1 MNNNGCVLFMD
12 KGLDD
17 AKLPKTKYQNIKR
30 EFDKLCD
37 EQKRLYKPAFEKVF
51 KELHKLD
58 TTLTKNCSCT
68 KDEALLNEALR
79 VAGFETDEAFCT
91 DFKKYNSLFVCG
103 KKLQTEGLELLVRNF
118 SQKEIQAEGWRFV
131 PITIVGHKELVE
143 TADDI
148 KEMDA
153 KGGKGLFADITKIPQ
168 EDEALD
174 EFLGVEAYGLKSS
187 FVSFHD
193 ELQQYGIVSGENPL
207 FSDKM
212 TRWLF
217 AFLEKATTY
226 LKENTDK
233 PQAIK
238 NKIATLI
245 NGFGSIPIW
254 GLFFQILFLQGLC
267 QWLEGVNI
275 NEGDD
280 GYNEAC
286 SIYRWLFLLLGKKE
300 FEFCFQP
307 YGEKDLERLKPLCA
321 YLMSTQMGQDVQKR
335 LSSELQPEQAA
346 PEFQQKHKATRGKG
360 RPTETLKEKM
370 IGDNDGEKLKKM
382 HSKMNGK
389 KGKDFALLVLAC
401 IKKGWITRPTYTQI
415 KNEFGDIG
423 SKTGFN
429 KYLNEKMFQKEEID
443 GAINSL
449 D

>member
-1 MNNNGCVLFMD
+1 MNNNGCVLSMD

-17 AKLPKTKYQNIKR
+17 AKLPKTNYWDIKR
-30 EFDKLCD
+30 GFDKLCD
-37 EQKRLYKPAFEKVF
+37 EQERLYKSAFEKVF

-58 TTLTKNCSCT
+58 TTLTKNYPCT
-68 KDEALLNEALR
+68 KDEALLNKALR

-91 DFKKYNSLFVCG
+91 DFKKYNTLFVDG
-103 KKLQTEGLELLVRNF
+103 QELQTEGLKLLARNF
-118 SQKEIQAEGWRFV
+118 QQKEIQAEGWRFV
-131 PITIVGHKELVE
+131 PITIVGNKELVE
-143 TADDI
+143 TAEDI
-148 KEMDA
+148 MKMDA
-153 KGGKGLFADITKIPQ
+153 QEGKDLFANITKIPQ

-174 EFLGVEAYGLKSS
+174 ELLGVDAYGLKSS
-187 FVSFHD
+187 FVPFLD
-193 ELQQYGIVSGENPL
+193 ELKRYGIVSGENPL

-217 AFLEKATTY
+217 TFLNKATTY

-238 NKIATLI
+238 NEIAILVKR
-245 NGFGSIPIW
+245 FDSIPIW

-267 QWLEGVNI
+267 RWLEGVNI
-275 NEGDD
+275 NKGDD

-286 SIYRWLFLLLGKKE
+286 SIYEWLFLLLEEKE

-335 LSSELQPEQAA
+335 LSPELQPEQAV
-346 PEFQQKHKATRGKG
+346 PEYQKKHKATRGKG

-370 IGDNDGEKLKKM
+370 IDDSGGQKLQRM

-389 KGKDFALLVLAC
+389 KGKDFALLMLAC
-401 IKKGWITRPTYTQI
+401 IKKGWITRPTHTQVE
-415 KNEFGDIG
+415 NEFGEIG
-423 SKTGFN
+423 SKTNFN
-429 KYLNEKMFQKEEID
+429 KYLNEKMFSKEEID